1 MNYYIFITSEGNTY
15 QPNTKALEPDCNNS
29 QVLGIASGN
38 DEEEAFEG
46 LKKENTYLS
55 TLSFD
60 EVFCYK
66 LESDNIVKCFNLWR
80 RFRI

>member
-1 MNYYIFITSEGNTY
+1 MNYYIFITNEGNTY
-15 QPNTKALEPDCNNS
+15 RPNTKALEPDCNNS

-55 TLSFD
+55 TMSFD

-66 LESDNIVKCFNLWR
+66 LESDNIVNCFNLR
-80 RFRI
+80 DK